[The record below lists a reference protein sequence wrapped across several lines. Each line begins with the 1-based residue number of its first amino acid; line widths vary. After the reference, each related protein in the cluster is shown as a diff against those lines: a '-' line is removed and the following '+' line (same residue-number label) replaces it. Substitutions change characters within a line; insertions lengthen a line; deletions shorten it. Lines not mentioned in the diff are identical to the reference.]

1 MSNQLKYLS
10 GYSPKIVEQVTQLI
24 DKNKL
29 KDYLLARY
37 PECHHITNDKALYQ
51 YTQSLKSQFVKKS
64 SPLSKVIYDDK
75 IHAVQHAL
83 GTHSFVSRVQ
93 GGKLKAKNEIRIA
106 RVFKHAPMPFL
117 SMIVAHELAHI
128 KEKDHNKAFYKL
140 CQHIE
145 PNYFQLELDCRL
157 YLTQLELLESIY

>member
-10 GYSPKIVEQVTQLI
+10 GYSPKIIEQVTQLI
-24 DKNKL
+24 DKKKL
-29 KDYLLARY
+29 KDYLLTRY
-37 PECHHITNDKALYQ
+37 PVCHSITNDKTLYQ
-51 YTQSLKSQFVKKS
+51 YTQSLKSQYVKKS

-106 RVFKHAPMPFL
+106 RVFKNAPMPFL

-145 PNYFQLELDCRL
+145 PDYFQLELDCRL
-157 YLTQLELLESIY
+157 YLTQLEFLEAIY